1 MVEQDMWSTSFWHCF
16 STLPPLCFQGASTL
30 SSLKPRFWNEPAVER
45 KRGQAEP
52 KKGLIS

>member
-1 MVEQDMWSTSFWHCF
+1 MVEQDMWSTAFWHCF
-16 STLPPLCFQGASTL
+16 STLPPLCFQGATTL

-45 KRGQAEP
+45 KRGQAEL